1 MDDLLDTLRTTT
13 VGFSG
18 HMVSKWEALPDMV
31 SVAVG
36 VTTILYLIVKIRLT
50 IKELSYAPK
59 RKKRKK
65 SPRYPR

>member
-1 MDDLLDTLRTTT
+1 MSDLIDTLRTTT

-36 VTTILYLIVKIRLT
+36 ITTILYLIVKIRLT

-65 SPRYPR
+65 SSRYPG